1 VELVVAEWVEV
12 VREQVPMEKQ
22 TAVAVVVM
30 DDQVELDV
38 VHQVEQVVQVLLL
51 LDQ

>member
-1 VELVVAEWVEV
+1 
-12 VREQVPMEKQ
+12 MEKQ

-38 VHQVEQVVQVLLL
+38 VHQVEQVVQGLLL